1 MFLFHNAPFL
11 DKVYLA
17 HNVALCTMTQ
27 GYVYVIVYLLNFL
40 MTLLSFL
47 EVDPSTRFVELVIEI
62 LDLVDG
68 ILYRCRTWI
77 CLKVTLCSCCF
88 VE

>member
-1 MFLFHNAPFL
+1 MLLFWIKFIL
-11 DKVYLA
+11 R
-17 HNVALCTMTQ
+17 TMTQ

-68 ILYRCRTWI
+68 ILYR
-77 CLKVTLCSCCF
+77 
-88 VE
+88 

>member
-1 MFLFHNAPFL
+1 
-11 DKVYLA
+11 
-17 HNVALCTMTQ
+17 MTQ

-68 ILYRCRTWI
+68 ILYRSRTRI
-77 CLKVTLCSCCF
+77 FLKVTLSSSSI

>member
-1 MFLFHNAPFL
+1 
-11 DKVYLA
+11 
-17 HNVALCTMTQ
+17 MTQ

-68 ILYRCRTWI
+68 ILYRYRTWVSQE
-77 CLKVTLCSCCF
+77 VTLCNCCV